1 MNIYQVLGISP
12 TKDKKV
18 IRKAYAGLIRKYHPE
33 EHPEKWKEIHDAY
46 MVAMQRADE
55 DRPLHEELKPQRKEQ
70 KPEREEPKPQ
80 CEEPK
85 PQQEEQK
92 PQREEPKPQ
101 CEEPK
106 PQQEEQ
112 KPQREEQKPQHEEQK
127 SQEKAAG
134 VHRKSESR
142 RVKPKWPEPEEDLF
156 GNLEELTET
165 AKKER
170 QEERQS
176 QLKAAIEQLNTLCE
190 PKKLQFLQWQEFFG
204 KEEYQWAVR
213 QGEFLYELAN
223 RLRGHVMGRRLYRFL
238 LDQIQT
244 IENYNRSVNEIP
256 KKQGAYDAYR
266 MVRMELET
274 GYWRAV
280 RIKINRAGVH
290 AWFSRVI
297 KSIICDMKALMPHFR
312 LLLIEFGVVIL
323 IMILICIDT
332 SYEVKQTVDRDPVGE
347 YYENI
352 FPDQMT
358 ENILKML
365 DLMNTEQ
372 KTELLKMGEPIA
384 DGIYVLGNE
393 EQVRL
398 GISAIVM
405 ENKTVAEDRE
415 RDVPSCEVKVVSDPK
430 GYAFEIQTQE
440 EEKLILYCDPEK
452 LTGCRSVDIY
462 YDGKNGYV
470 KYGNRLQNEEQ
481 ESERYVHETLGY
493 PVFFVSPGEKICVMP
508 VGDE

>member
-1 MNIYQVLGISP
+1 MDIYQVLGISP
-12 TKDKKV
+12 TRDKKI

-55 DRPLHEELKPQRKEQ
+55 DRPLHEEPKPQRK
-70 KPEREEPKPQ
+70 
-80 CEEPK
+80 
-85 PQQEEQK
+85 EQK

-101 CEEPK
+101 
-106 PQQEEQ
+106 
-112 KPQREEQKPQHEEQK
+112 REEQKPQQQEQNP
-127 SQEKAAG
+127 QEKNAE
-134 VHRKSESR
+134 VRRKSENR
-142 RVKPKWPEPEEDLF
+142 KGETKQPEEDLF
-156 GNLEELTET
+156 GNLEKLTET
-165 AKKER
+165 AKKEQ
-170 QEERQS
+170 QEERQR
-176 QLKAAIEQLNTLCE
+176 QLKTAIEQLNTLCE

-274 GYWRAV
+274 GYRRAV

-332 SYEVKQTVDRDPVGE
+332 SYEVKQTVDRDPVEE

>member
-1 MNIYQVLGISP
+1 MDIYQVLGISP
-12 TKDKKV
+12 TRDKKI

-46 MVAMQRADE
+46 TIAMQRAD
-55 DRPLHEELKPQRKEQ
+55 
-70 KPEREEPKPQ
+70 
-80 CEEPK
+80 
-85 PQQEEQK
+85 QEEVPAVSISK
-92 PQREEPKPQ
+92 PKN
-101 CEEPK
+101 
-106 PQQEEQ
+106 EEQ
-112 KPQREEQKPQHEEQK
+112 RPQREEQKPQHEEQTPQQQEQNP
-127 SQEKAAG
+127 QEKNAE
-134 VHRKSESR
+134 VRRKSENR
-142 RVKPKWPEPEEDLF
+142 KGETKQPEEDLF
-156 GNLEELTET
+156 GNLEKLTET
-165 AKKER
+165 AKKEQ
-170 QEERQS
+170 QEERQR
-176 QLKAAIEQLNTLCE
+176 QLKTAIEQLNTLCE

-223 RLRGHVMGRRLYRFL
+223 RLRGHVMGRRLYHFL

-274 GYWRAV
+274 GYRRAV

-332 SYEVKQTVDRDPVGE
+332 SYEVKQTVDRDPVEE

-452 LTGCRSVDIY
+452 LTGCRSMDIY

-481 ESERYVHETLGY
+481 ESERYVHEALGY
-493 PVFFVSPGEKICVMP
+493 PVFFVVPGEKICVMP
-508 VGDE
+508 MEDE

>member
-1 MNIYQVLGISP
+1 MDIYQVLGISP
-12 TKDKKV
+12 TRDKKI

-46 MVAMQRADE
+46 TIAMQRAD
-55 DRPLHEELKPQRKEQ
+55 
-70 KPEREEPKPQ
+70 
-80 CEEPK
+80 
-85 PQQEEQK
+85 QEEVPAVSISK
-92 PQREEPKPQ
+92 PKN
-101 CEEPK
+101 
-106 PQQEEQ
+106 EEQ
-112 KPQREEQKPQHEEQK
+112 RPQREEQKPQHEEQTPQQQEQNP
-127 SQEKAAG
+127 QEKNAE
-134 VHRKSESR
+134 VRRKSENR
-142 RVKPKWPEPEEDLF
+142 KGETKQPEEDLF
-156 GNLEELTET
+156 GNLEKLTET
-165 AKKER
+165 AKKEQ
-170 QEERQS
+170 QEERQR
-176 QLKAAIEQLNTLCE
+176 QLKTAIEQLNTLCE

-274 GYWRAV
+274 GYRRAV

-332 SYEVKQTVDRDPVGE
+332 SYEVKQTVDRDPVEE

-352 FPDQMT
+352 FPDEMT
-358 ENILKML
+358 ENILKIL
-365 DLMNTEQ
+365 DLMNTDQ

-415 RDVPSCEVKVVSDPK
+415 RDVPSCEVKVLLDPN
-430 GYAFEIQTQE
+430 GYAFEVQAQE

-452 LTGCRSVDIY
+452 LTGCRSADIY

-481 ESERYVHETLGY
+481 ESDRYVHEALGY
-493 PVFFVSPGEKICVMP
+493 PVFFVVPGEKICVMP

>member
-1 MNIYQVLGISP
+1 MDIYQVLGISP
-12 TKDKKV
+12 TRDKKI

-46 MVAMQRADE
+46 TIAMQRAD
-55 DRPLHEELKPQRKEQ
+55 
-70 KPEREEPKPQ
+70 
-80 CEEPK
+80 
-85 PQQEEQK
+85 QEEVPAVSISK
-92 PQREEPKPQ
+92 PKN
-101 CEEPK
+101 
-106 PQQEEQ
+106 EEQ
-112 KPQREEQKPQHEEQK
+112 RPQREEQKPQHEEQ
-127 SQEKAAG
+127 SPQQQEQNPQEKNAE
-134 VHRKSESR
+134 VRRKSENR
-142 RVKPKWPEPEEDLF
+142 KGETKQPEEDLF
-156 GNLEELTET
+156 GNLEKLTET
-165 AKKER
+165 AKKEQ
-170 QEERQS
+170 QEERQR
-176 QLKAAIEQLNTLCE
+176 QLKTAIEQLNTLCE

-274 GYWRAV
+274 GYRRAV

-332 SYEVKQTVDRDPVGE
+332 SYEVKQTVDRDPVEE

-415 RDVPSCEVKVVSDPK
+415 RDVPSCEVKVVSDLK

>member
-1 MNIYQVLGISP
+1 MDVYQVLGISP
-12 TKDKKV
+12 TRDKKI

-46 MVAMQRADE
+46 TIAMQRAD
-55 DRPLHEELKPQRKEQ
+55 
-70 KPEREEPKPQ
+70 
-80 CEEPK
+80 
-85 PQQEEQK
+85 QEEVPAVSISK
-92 PQREEPKPQ
+92 PKN
-101 CEEPK
+101 
-106 PQQEEQ
+106 EEQ
-112 KPQREEQKPQHEEQK
+112 RPQREEQTPQQQEQNP
-127 SQEKAAG
+127 QEKNAE
-134 VHRKSESR
+134 VRRKGENR
-142 RVKPKWPEPEEDLF
+142 KGETKQPEEDLF
-156 GNLEELTET
+156 GNLEKLTET
-165 AKKER
+165 AKKEQ
-170 QEERQS
+170 QEERQR
-176 QLKAAIEQLNTLCE
+176 QLKTAIEQLNTLCE

-266 MVRMELET
+266 MARMELET
-274 GYWRAV
+274 GYRRAV

-332 SYEVKQTVDRDPVGE
+332 SYEVKQTVDRDPVEE

>member
-1 MNIYQVLGISP
+1 MDIYQVLGISP
-12 TKDKKV
+12 TRDKKI

-46 MVAMQRADE
+46 TMAMQRAGE
-55 DRPLHEELKPQRKEQ
+55 DQPLHEEQKSEQ
-70 KPEREEPKPQ
+70 
-80 CEEPK
+80 
-85 PQQEEQK
+85 
-92 PQREEPKPQ
+92 
-101 CEEPK
+101 
-106 PQQEEQ
+106 
-112 KPQREEQKPQHEEQK
+112 EEQKPQHEEQK
-127 SQEKAAG
+127 PEQEEQKPQEEAVG
-134 VHRKSESR
+134 VHRKSES
-142 RVKPKWPEPEEDLF
+142 KWPEPEEDLF
-156 GNLEELTET
+156 GNLEELSET
-165 AKKER
+165 AKKEQ
-170 QEERQS
+170 QEERQR

-238 LDQIQT
+238 IDQIQT

-274 GYWRAV
+274 GYRRAV

-332 SYEVKQTVDRDPVGE
+332 SYEVKQTVDRDPVE
-347 YYENI
+347 EDYENI

-415 RDVPSCEVKVVSDPK
+415 RDVPSCEVKVLSDPK
-430 GYAFEIQTQE
+430 GYAFEVQAQE

-452 LTGCRSVDIY
+452 LTGSRSVDIY

-481 ESERYVHETLGY
+481 ESDRYVHEVLGY
-493 PVFFVSPGEKICVMP
+493 PVFFVVPGEKICVMP

>member
-1 MNIYQVLGISP
+1 MDIYQVLGISP
-12 TKDKKV
+12 TRDKKI

-46 MVAMQRADE
+46 TIAMQRAD
-55 DRPLHEELKPQRKEQ
+55 
-70 KPEREEPKPQ
+70 
-80 CEEPK
+80 
-85 PQQEEQK
+85 QEEVPAVSISK
-92 PQREEPKPQ
+92 PKN
-101 CEEPK
+101 
-106 PQQEEQ
+106 EEQ
-112 KPQREEQKPQHEEQK
+112 RPQREEQKPQHEEQTPQQQEQNP
-127 SQEKAAG
+127 QEKNAE
-134 VHRKSESR
+134 VRRKSENR
-142 RVKPKWPEPEEDLF
+142 KGETKQPEEDLF
-156 GNLEELTET
+156 GNLEKLTET
-165 AKKER
+165 AKKEQ
-170 QEERQS
+170 QEERQR
-176 QLKAAIEQLNTLCE
+176 QLKTAIEQLNTLCE

-274 GYWRAV
+274 GYRRAV

-332 SYEVKQTVDRDPVGE
+332 SYEVKQTVDRDPVEE

-352 FPDQMT
+352 FPDEMT

-365 DLMNTEQ
+365 DLMNTDQ

-393 EQVRL
+393 EQVRM

-405 ENKTVAEDRE
+405 ENKTVAEDRK

-440 EEKLILYCDPEK
+440 EEKIILYCDPEK

>member
-1 MNIYQVLGISP
+1 MDIYQVLGISP
-12 TKDKKV
+12 TRDKKI

-46 MVAMQRADE
+46 TIAMQRAD
-55 DRPLHEELKPQRKEQ
+55 
-70 KPEREEPKPQ
+70 
-80 CEEPK
+80 
-85 PQQEEQK
+85 QEEVPAVSISK
-92 PQREEPKPQ
+92 PKN
-101 CEEPK
+101 
-106 PQQEEQ
+106 EEQ
-112 KPQREEQKPQHEEQK
+112 RPQREEQKPQHEEQTPQQQEQNP
-127 SQEKAAG
+127 QEKNAE
-134 VHRKSESR
+134 VRRKSENR
-142 RVKPKWPEPEEDLF
+142 KGETKQPEEDLF
-156 GNLEELTET
+156 GNLEKLTET
-165 AKKER
+165 AKKEQ
-170 QEERQS
+170 QEERQR
-176 QLKAAIEQLNTLCE
+176 QLKTAIEQLNTLCE

-274 GYWRAV
+274 GYRRAV

-332 SYEVKQTVDRDPVGE
+332 SYEVKQTVDRDPVEE

-384 DGIYVLGNE
+384 DGIYALGNE

-415 RDVPSCEVKVVSDPK
+415 RDVPSCEVKVLLDPN
-430 GYAFEIQTQE
+430 GYAFEVQAQE

-452 LTGCRSVDIY
+452 LTGCRSADIY

-481 ESERYVHETLGY
+481 ESDRYVHEALGY
-493 PVFFVSPGEKICVMP
+493 PVFFVVPGEKICVMP
-508 VGDE
+508 MEDE

>member
-1 MNIYQVLGISP
+1 MDVYQVLGISP
-12 TKDKKV
+12 TRDKKI

-46 MVAMQRADE
+46 TIAMQRAD
-55 DRPLHEELKPQRKEQ
+55 
-70 KPEREEPKPQ
+70 
-80 CEEPK
+80 
-85 PQQEEQK
+85 QEEVPAVSISK
-92 PQREEPKPQ
+92 PKN
-101 CEEPK
+101 
-106 PQQEEQ
+106 EEQ
-112 KPQREEQKPQHEEQK
+112 RPQREEQKPQHEEQTPQQQEQNP
-127 SQEKAAG
+127 QEKNAE
-134 VHRKSESR
+134 VRRKGENR
-142 RVKPKWPEPEEDLF
+142 KGETKQPEEDLF
-156 GNLEELTET
+156 GNLEKLTET
-165 AKKER
+165 AKKEQ
-170 QEERQS
+170 QEERQR
-176 QLKAAIEQLNTLCE
+176 QLKTAIEQLNTLCE

-274 GYWRAV
+274 GYRRAV

-332 SYEVKQTVDRDPVGE
+332 SYEVKQTVDRDPVEE

-440 EEKLILYCDPEK
+440 EEKLILYCDSEK
-452 LTGCRSVDIY
+452 LTGCRSMDIY

>member
-46 MVAMQRADE
+46 MVAMQRAD
-55 DRPLHEELKPQRKEQ
+55 
-70 KPEREEPKPQ
+70 
-80 CEEPK
+80 
-85 PQQEEQK
+85 QEEVPAVSISK
-92 PQREEPKPQ
+92 PKN
-101 CEEPK
+101 
-106 PQQEEQ
+106 EEQ
-112 KPQREEQKPQHEEQK
+112 RPQREEQKPQHEEQTPQQQEQNP
-127 SQEKAAG
+127 QEKNAE
-134 VHRKSESR
+134 VRRKSENR
-142 RVKPKWPEPEEDLF
+142 KGETKQPEEDLF
-156 GNLEELTET
+156 GNLEKLTET

-176 QLKAAIEQLNTLCE
+176 QLKAAIEQLHALCK
-190 PKKLQFLQWQEFFG
+190 PKKLQFLQWKEFFR

-223 RLRGHVMGRRLYRFL
+223 CLKGHVMGRRLYHFL
-238 LDQIQT
+238 LEQIQI
-244 IENYNRSVNEIP
+244 IENDNRVSGEVP
-256 KKQGAYDAYR
+256 KRQGAYDAYR

-274 GYWRAV
+274 NYQRNHPAV
-280 RIKINRAGVH
+280 QKILLFV
-290 AWFSRVI
+290 
-297 KSIICDMKALMPHFR
+297 
-312 LLLIEFGVVIL
+312 LLLAIAGTVLFSFKWKAGKADRQSEADQ
-323 IMILICIDT
+323 M
-332 SYEVKQTVDRDPVGE
+332 VDREYVEE
-347 YYENI
+347 YYANI
-352 FPDQMT
+352 FPDEMT

-365 DLMNTEQ
+365 DLMNTDQ

-415 RDVPSCEVKVVSDPK
+415 RDVPSCEVKVLSDPN
-430 GYAFEIQTQE
+430 GYAFEVQAQE

-452 LTGCRSVDIY
+452 LTGCRSADIY

-481 ESERYVHETLGY
+481 ESDRYVHEALGY
-493 PVFFVSPGEKICVMP
+493 PVFFVVPGEKICVMP
-508 VGDE
+508 MEDE

>member
-1 MNIYQVLGISP
+1 MDIYQVLGISP
-12 TKDKKV
+12 TRDKKI

-46 MVAMQRADE
+46 TIAMQRAD
-55 DRPLHEELKPQRKEQ
+55 
-70 KPEREEPKPQ
+70 
-80 CEEPK
+80 
-85 PQQEEQK
+85 QEEVPAVSISK
-92 PQREEPKPQ
+92 PKN
-101 CEEPK
+101 
-106 PQQEEQ
+106 EEQ
-112 KPQREEQKPQHEEQK
+112 RPQREEQKPQHEEQTPQQQEQNP
-127 SQEKAAG
+127 QEKNAE
-134 VHRKSESR
+134 VRRKSENR
-142 RVKPKWPEPEEDLF
+142 KGETKQPEEDLF
-156 GNLEELTET
+156 GNLEKLTET
-165 AKKER
+165 AKKEQ
-170 QEERQS
+170 QEERQR
-176 QLKAAIEQLNTLCE
+176 QLKTAIEQLNTLCE

-274 GYWRAV
+274 GYRRAV
-280 RIKINRAGVH
+280 RIKINRVGVH

-332 SYEVKQTVDRDPVGE
+332 SYEVKQTVDRDPVEE

-415 RDVPSCEVKVVSDPK
+415 RDVPSCEVKVVSNPK

>member
-1 MNIYQVLGISP
+1 MDIYQVLGISP
-12 TKDKKV
+12 TRDKKI

-46 MVAMQRADE
+46 TIAMQRAD
-55 DRPLHEELKPQRKEQ
+55 
-70 KPEREEPKPQ
+70 
-80 CEEPK
+80 
-85 PQQEEQK
+85 QEEVPAVSISK
-92 PQREEPKPQ
+92 PKN
-101 CEEPK
+101 
-106 PQQEEQ
+106 EEQ
-112 KPQREEQKPQHEEQK
+112 RPQREEQKPQHEEQTPQQQEQNP
-127 SQEKAAG
+127 QEKNAE
-134 VHRKSESR
+134 VRRKSENR
-142 RVKPKWPEPEEDLF
+142 KGETKQPEEDLF
-156 GNLEELTET
+156 GNLEKLTET
-165 AKKER
+165 AKKEQ
-170 QEERQS
+170 QEERQR
-176 QLKAAIEQLNTLCE
+176 QLKTAIEQLNTLCE

-274 GYWRAV
+274 GYRRAV

-332 SYEVKQTVDRDPVGE
+332 SYEVKQTVDREYVEE

-352 FPDQMT
+352 LPDEMT

-365 DLMNTEQ
+365 DLMNTDQ
-372 KTELLKMGEPIA
+372 KTELLKM
-384 DGIYVLGNE
+384 
-393 EQVRL
+393 
-398 GISAIVM
+398 
-405 ENKTVAEDRE
+405 
-415 RDVPSCEVKVVSDPK
+415 
-430 GYAFEIQTQE
+430 
-440 EEKLILYCDPEK
+440 
-452 LTGCRSVDIY
+452 RS
-462 YDGKNGYV
+462 
-470 KYGNRLQNEEQ
+470 R
-481 ESERYVHETLGY
+481 
-493 PVFFVSPGEKICVMP
+493 
-508 VGDE
+508 

>member
-55 DRPLHEELKPQRKEQ
+55 DRSLHEEPKPQRKEQ
-70 KPEREEPKPQ
+70 KPQREEQ
-80 CEEPK
+80 K

-92 PQREEPKPQ
+92 PQR
-101 CEEPK
+101 
-106 PQQEEQ
+106 EEQ

-156 GNLEELTET
+156 GNLEELTAT

-176 QLKAAIEQLNTLCE
+176 QLKAAIEQLHALCK
-190 PKKLQFLQWQEFFG
+190 PKKLQFLQWKEFFR

-223 RLRGHVMGRRLYRFL
+223 CLKGHVMGRRLYHFL
-238 LDQIQT
+238 LEQIQI
-244 IENYNRSVNEIP
+244 IENDNRVSGEVP
-256 KKQGAYDAYR
+256 KRQGAYDAYR

-274 GYWRAV
+274 NYQRNHPAV
-280 RIKINRAGVH
+280 QKILLFV
-290 AWFSRVI
+290 
-297 KSIICDMKALMPHFR
+297 
-312 LLLIEFGVVIL
+312 LLLAIAGAVLFSFKWKAGKADRQSEADQ
-323 IMILICIDT
+323 M
-332 SYEVKQTVDRDPVGE
+332 VDREYVEE

-352 FPDQMT
+352 LPDEMKMT

-365 DLMNTEQ
+365 DLMNTDQ

-415 RDVPSCEVKVVSDPK
+415 RDVPSCEVKVLLDPN
-430 GYAFEIQTQE
+430 GYAFEVQAQE

-452 LTGCRSVDIY
+452 LTGCRSADIY

-481 ESERYVHETLGY
+481 ESDRYVHEALGY
-493 PVFFVSPGEKICVMP
+493 PVFFVVPGEKICVMP

>member
-46 MVAMQRADE
+46 TMAMQRADE
-55 DRPLHEELKPQRKEQ
+55 DRPLHEE
-70 KPEREEPKPQ
+70 
-80 CEEPK
+80 
-85 PQQEEQK
+85 
-92 PQREEPKPQ
+92 
-101 CEEPK
+101 
-106 PQQEEQ
+106 Q
-112 KPQREEQKPQHEEQK
+112 KPQREEQKPQQQEQK
-127 SQEKAAG
+127 PQEKNAE
-134 VHRKSESR
+134 VRMKSENR
-142 RVKPKWPEPEEDLF
+142 KGETKQPEEDLF

-165 AKKER
+165 AKKEQ
-170 QEERQS
+170 QEERQG
-176 QLKAAIEQLNTLCE
+176 QLKAAIEQLHALCK

-213 QGEFLYELAN
+213 QGVFLYELAN
-223 RLRGHVMGRRLYRFL
+223 CLRGHVMGRRLYRFL

-244 IENYNRSVNEIP
+244 IENYNCSVNEIP

-274 GYWRAV
+274 GYRRLV
-280 RIKINRAGVH
+280 RIKINRAGVR
-290 AWFSRVI
+290 AWFSKGI
-297 KSIICDMKALMPHFR
+297 KSIICDIKELMPQFR

-323 IMILICIDT
+323 IMVLICIDT
-332 SYEVKQTVDRDPVGE
+332 SYEVKHTVDRDSEEE

-352 FPDQMT
+352 FPDEMT

-365 DLMNTEQ
+365 DLMNTDQ

-415 RDVPSCEVKVVSDPK
+415 RDVPVCEVKVLSDPK
-430 GYAFEIQTQE
+430 GYAFEVQAQE
-440 EEKLILYCDPEK
+440 EEKLILYCDPEN
-452 LTGCRSVDIY
+452 LTGYRNADIY

-481 ESERYVHETLGY
+481 ESDRYVHEVLGY
-493 PVFFVSPGEKICVMP
+493 PVFFVVPGEKICIMP
-508 VGDE
+508 VEDG

>member
-1 MNIYQVLGISP
+1 MDIYQVLGISP
-12 TKDKKV
+12 TRDKKI

-46 MVAMQRADE
+46 TIAMQRAD
-55 DRPLHEELKPQRKEQ
+55 
-70 KPEREEPKPQ
+70 
-80 CEEPK
+80 
-85 PQQEEQK
+85 QEEVPAVSISK
-92 PQREEPKPQ
+92 PKN
-101 CEEPK
+101 
-106 PQQEEQ
+106 EEQ
-112 KPQREEQKPQHEEQK
+112 RPQREEQKPQHEEQTPQQQEQNP
-127 SQEKAAG
+127 QEKNAE
-134 VHRKSESR
+134 VRRKSENR
-142 RVKPKWPEPEEDLF
+142 KGETKQPEEDLF
-156 GNLEELTET
+156 GNLEKLTET
-165 AKKER
+165 AKKEQ
-170 QEERQS
+170 QEERER
-176 QLKAAIEQLNTLCE
+176 QLKTAIEQLNTLCE

-274 GYWRAV
+274 GYRRAV

-332 SYEVKQTVDRDPVGE
+332 SYEVKQTVDRDPVEE

-415 RDVPSCEVKVVSDPK
+415 RDVPSCEVKVVSDLK

>member
-1 MNIYQVLGISP
+1 MDIYQILGISP
-12 TKDKKV
+12 TRDKKI

-46 MVAMQRADE
+46 TMAMQRADE
-55 DRPLHEELKPQRKEQ
+55 DQPLHEEQ
-70 KPEREEPKPQ
+70 KSE
-80 CEEPK
+80 
-85 PQQEEQK
+85 QEEQK
-92 PQREEPKPQ
+92 PQ
-101 CEEPK
+101 
-106 PQQEEQ
+106 
-112 KPQREEQKPQHEEQK
+112 
-127 SQEKAAG
+127 EKNAE
-134 VHRKSESR
+134 VRRKSENR
-142 RVKPKWPEPEEDLF
+142 KGETKQPEEDLF
-156 GNLEELTET
+156 GNLEELSET
-165 AKKER
+165 AKKEQ
-170 QEERQS
+170 QEERQR

-238 LDQIQT
+238 IDQIQT

-274 GYWRAV
+274 GYRRAV

-332 SYEVKQTVDRDPVGE
+332 SYEVKQTVDRDPVE
-347 YYENI
+347 EDYENI

-358 ENILKML
+358 GNILKML

-415 RDVPSCEVKVVSDPK
+415 RDVPSCEVKVLSDPK
-430 GYAFEIQTQE
+430 GYAFEVQAQE

-452 LTGCRSVDIY
+452 LTGSRNTDIY
-462 YDGKNGYV
+462 YDGKTGYV

-481 ESERYVHETLGY
+481 ESDRYVHEVLGY
-493 PVFFVSPGEKICVMP
+493 PVFFVVPGEKICVMP

>member
-1 MNIYQVLGISP
+1 MDIYQVLGISP
-12 TKDKKV
+12 TRDKKI

-46 MVAMQRADE
+46 TIAMQRAD
-55 DRPLHEELKPQRKEQ
+55 
-70 KPEREEPKPQ
+70 
-80 CEEPK
+80 
-85 PQQEEQK
+85 QEEVPAVSISK
-92 PQREEPKPQ
+92 PKN
-101 CEEPK
+101 
-106 PQQEEQ
+106 EEQ
-112 KPQREEQKPQHEEQK
+112 RPQREEQKPQHEEQTPQQQEQNP
-127 SQEKAAG
+127 QEKNAE
-134 VHRKSESR
+134 VRRKSENR
-142 RVKPKWPEPEEDLF
+142 KGETKQPEEDLF
-156 GNLEELTET
+156 GNLEKLTET
-165 AKKER
+165 AKKEQ
-170 QEERQS
+170 QEERQR
-176 QLKAAIEQLNTLCE
+176 QLKTAIEQLNTLCE

-274 GYWRAV
+274 GYRRAV
-280 RIKINRAGVH
+280 RIKINRAGGH

-332 SYEVKQTVDRDPVGE
+332 SYEVKQTVDRDPVEE

-365 DLMNTEQ
+365 DLMNTDQ

-415 RDVPSCEVKVVSDPK
+415 RDVPSCEVKVLSDPN
-430 GYAFEIQTQE
+430 GYAFEVQAQE

-452 LTGCRSVDIY
+452 LTGCRSADIY

-481 ESERYVHETLGY
+481 ESDRYVHEALGY
-493 PVFFVSPGEKICVMP
+493 PVFFVVPGEKICVMP
-508 VGDE
+508 MEDE

>member
-1 MNIYQVLGISP
+1 MDIYQVLGISP
-12 TKDKKV
+12 TRDKKI

-46 MVAMQRADE
+46 TMAMQRADE
-55 DRPLHEELKPQRKEQ
+55 DQTLHEEQ
-70 KPEREEPKPQ
+70 KSE
-80 CEEPK
+80 
-85 PQQEEQK
+85 QEEQK
-92 PQREEPKPQ
+92 PQH
-101 CEEPK
+101 
-106 PQQEEQ
+106 EEQ
-112 KPQREEQKPQHEEQK
+112 KPQREEQKPEQEEQKPQHEEQK
-127 SQEKAAG
+127 PEQEEQKPEQEEQKPQEEAVG
-134 VHRKSESR
+134 VHRKSES
-142 RVKPKWPEPEEDLF
+142 KWPEPEEDLF
-156 GNLEELTET
+156 GNLEELSET
-165 AKKER
+165 AKKEQ
-170 QEERQS
+170 QEERQR

-238 LDQIQT
+238 IDQIQT

-274 GYWRAV
+274 GYRRAV

-332 SYEVKQTVDRDPVGE
+332 SYEVKQTVDKDPVE
-347 YYENI
+347 EDYENI

-358 ENILKML
+358 GNILKML

-415 RDVPSCEVKVVSDPK
+415 RDVPSCEVKVLSDPK
-430 GYAFEIQTQE
+430 GYAFEVQAQE
-440 EEKLILYCDPEK
+440 EEKEKLILYCDPEK
-452 LTGCRSVDIY
+452 LTGSRSTDIY
-462 YDGKNGYV
+462 YDGKTGYV

-481 ESERYVHETLGY
+481 ESDRYVHEVLGY
-493 PVFFVSPGEKICVMP
+493 PVFFVVPGEKICVMP

>member
-1 MNIYQVLGISP
+1 MDIYQVLGISP
-12 TKDKKV
+12 TRDKKI

-46 MVAMQRADE
+46 TMAMQRADQ
-55 DRPLHEELKPQRKEQ
+55 EEVPAVSISKPKNEEQRPQRG
-70 KPEREEPKPQ
+70 
-80 CEEPK
+80 
-85 PQQEEQK
+85 
-92 PQREEPKPQ
+92 
-101 CEEPK
+101 
-106 PQQEEQ
+106 
-112 KPQREEQKPQHEEQK
+112 EQKPQHEEQTPQQQEQNP
-127 SQEKAAG
+127 QEKNAE
-134 VHRKSESR
+134 VRRKSENR
-142 RVKPKWPEPEEDLF
+142 KGETKQPEEDLF
-156 GNLEELTET
+156 GNLEKLTET
-165 AKKER
+165 AKKEQ
-170 QEERQS
+170 QEERQR
-176 QLKAAIEQLNTLCE
+176 QLKTAIEQLNTLCE

-274 GYWRAV
+274 GYRRAV
-280 RIKINRAGVH
+280 RIKISRAGVH

-332 SYEVKQTVDRDPVGE
+332 SYEVKQTVDRDPVEE

>member
-1 MNIYQVLGISP
+1 MDIYQVLGISP
-12 TKDKKV
+12 TRDKKI

-46 MVAMQRADE
+46 TIAMQRAD
-55 DRPLHEELKPQRKEQ
+55 
-70 KPEREEPKPQ
+70 
-80 CEEPK
+80 
-85 PQQEEQK
+85 QEEVPAVSISK
-92 PQREEPKPQ
+92 PKN
-101 CEEPK
+101 
-106 PQQEEQ
+106 EEQ
-112 KPQREEQKPQHEEQK
+112 RPQREEQKPQHEEQTPQQQEQNP
-127 SQEKAAG
+127 QEKNAE
-134 VHRKSESR
+134 VRRKSENR
-142 RVKPKWPEPEEDLF
+142 KGETKQPEEDLF
-156 GNLEELTET
+156 GNLEKLTET
-165 AKKER
+165 AKKEQ
-170 QEERQS
+170 QEERQR
-176 QLKAAIEQLNTLCE
+176 QLKTAIEQLNTLCE

-274 GYWRAV
+274 GYRRAV

-332 SYEVKQTVDRDPVGE
+332 SYEVKQTVDRDPVEE

-415 RDVPSCEVKVVSDPK
+415 RDVPSCEVKVLSDPN
-430 GYAFEIQTQE
+430 GYAFEVQAQE

-452 LTGCRSVDIY
+452 LTGCRSADIY

-481 ESERYVHETLGY
+481 ESDRYVHEALGY
-493 PVFFVSPGEKICVMP
+493 PVFFVVPGEKICVMP

>member
-1 MNIYQVLGISP
+1 MIYQVLGISP
-12 TKDKKV
+12 TRDKKI

-46 MVAMQRADE
+46 TIAMQRAD
-55 DRPLHEELKPQRKEQ
+55 
-70 KPEREEPKPQ
+70 
-80 CEEPK
+80 
-85 PQQEEQK
+85 QEEVPAVSISK
-92 PQREEPKPQ
+92 PKN
-101 CEEPK
+101 
-106 PQQEEQ
+106 EEQ
-112 KPQREEQKPQHEEQK
+112 RPQREEQKPQHEEQTPQQQEQNP
-127 SQEKAAG
+127 QEKNAE
-134 VHRKSESR
+134 VRRKSENR
-142 RVKPKWPEPEEDLF
+142 KGETKQPEEDLF
-156 GNLEELTET
+156 GNLEKLTET
-165 AKKER
+165 AKKEQ
-170 QEERQS
+170 QEERQR
-176 QLKAAIEQLNTLCE
+176 QLKTAIEQLNTLCE

-274 GYWRAV
+274 GYRRAV

-332 SYEVKQTVDRDPVGE
+332 SYEVKQTVDRDPVEE

-415 RDVPSCEVKVVSDPK
+415 RDVPSCEVKVVSDLK

>member
-1 MNIYQVLGISP
+1 MDIYQVLGISP
-12 TKDKKV
+12 TRDKKI

-46 MVAMQRADE
+46 TIAMQRAD
-55 DRPLHEELKPQRKEQ
+55 
-70 KPEREEPKPQ
+70 
-80 CEEPK
+80 
-85 PQQEEQK
+85 QEEVPAVSISK
-92 PQREEPKPQ
+92 PKN
-101 CEEPK
+101 
-106 PQQEEQ
+106 EEQ
-112 KPQREEQKPQHEEQK
+112 RPQREEQKPQHEEQTPQQQEQNP
-127 SQEKAAG
+127 QEKNAE
-134 VHRKSESR
+134 VRRKSENR
-142 RVKPKWPEPEEDLF
+142 KGETKQPEEDLF
-156 GNLEELTET
+156 GNLEKLTET
-165 AKKER
+165 AKKEQ
-170 QEERQS
+170 QEERQR
-176 QLKAAIEQLNTLCE
+176 QLKTAIEQLHALCE

-274 GYWRAV
+274 GYRRAV
-280 RIKINRAGVH
+280 RIKINRVGVH

-332 SYEVKQTVDRDPVGE
+332 SYEVKQTVDRDPVEE

>member
-1 MNIYQVLGISP
+1 MDIYQVLGISP
-12 TKDKKV
+12 TRDKKI

-46 MVAMQRADE
+46 TIAMQRAD
-55 DRPLHEELKPQRKEQ
+55 
-70 KPEREEPKPQ
+70 
-80 CEEPK
+80 
-85 PQQEEQK
+85 QEEVPAVSISK
-92 PQREEPKPQ
+92 PKN
-101 CEEPK
+101 
-106 PQQEEQ
+106 EEQ
-112 KPQREEQKPQHEEQK
+112 RPQREEQKPQHEEQTPQQQEQNP
-127 SQEKAAG
+127 QEKNAE
-134 VHRKSESR
+134 VRRKSENR
-142 RVKPKWPEPEEDLF
+142 KGETKQPEEDLF
-156 GNLEELTET
+156 GNLEKLTET
-165 AKKER
+165 AKKEQ
-170 QEERQS
+170 QEERQR
-176 QLKAAIEQLNTLCE
+176 QLKTAIEQLNTLCE

-274 GYWRAV
+274 GYRRAV

-332 SYEVKQTVDRDPVGE
+332 SYEVKQTVDRDPVEE

-365 DLMNTEQ
+365 DLMNTDQ

-415 RDVPSCEVKVVSDPK
+415 RDVPSCEVKVLSDPN
-430 GYAFEIQTQE
+430 GYAFEVQAQE

-452 LTGCRSVDIY
+452 LTGCRSADIY

-481 ESERYVHETLGY
+481 ESDRYVHEALGY

>member
-1 MNIYQVLGISP
+1 MDVYQVLGISP
-12 TKDKKV
+12 TRDKKI

-46 MVAMQRADE
+46 TIAMQRAD
-55 DRPLHEELKPQRKEQ
+55 
-70 KPEREEPKPQ
+70 
-80 CEEPK
+80 
-85 PQQEEQK
+85 QEEVPAVSISK
-92 PQREEPKPQ
+92 PKN
-101 CEEPK
+101 
-106 PQQEEQ
+106 EEQ
-112 KPQREEQKPQHEEQK
+112 RPQREEQKPQHEEQTPQQQEQNP
-127 SQEKAAG
+127 QEKNAE
-134 VHRKSESR
+134 VRRKSENR
-142 RVKPKWPEPEEDLF
+142 KGETKQPEEDLF
-156 GNLEELTET
+156 GNLEKLTET
-165 AKKER
+165 AKKEQ
-170 QEERQS
+170 QEERQR
-176 QLKAAIEQLNTLCE
+176 QLKTAIEQLNTLCE

-274 GYWRAV
+274 GYRRAV

-332 SYEVKQTVDRDPVGE
+332 SYEVKQTVDRDPVEE

>member
-1 MNIYQVLGISP
+1 MDIYQVLGISP
-12 TKDKKV
+12 TRDKKI

-46 MVAMQRADE
+46 TIAMQRAD
-55 DRPLHEELKPQRKEQ
+55 
-70 KPEREEPKPQ
+70 
-80 CEEPK
+80 
-85 PQQEEQK
+85 QEEVPAVSISK
-92 PQREEPKPQ
+92 PKN
-101 CEEPK
+101 
-106 PQQEEQ
+106 EEQ
-112 KPQREEQKPQHEEQK
+112 RPQREEQKPQHEEQTPQQQEQNP
-127 SQEKAAG
+127 QEKNSE
-134 VHRKSESR
+134 VRRKSENR
-142 RVKPKWPEPEEDLF
+142 KGETKQPEEDLF
-156 GNLEELTET
+156 GNLEKLTET
-165 AKKER
+165 AKKEQ
-170 QEERQS
+170 QEERQR
-176 QLKAAIEQLNTLCE
+176 QLKTAIEQLNTLCE

-274 GYWRAV
+274 GYRRAV

-332 SYEVKQTVDRDPVGE
+332 SYEVKQTVDRDPVEE

-365 DLMNTEQ
+365 DLMNTKQ

-481 ESERYVHETLGY
+481 ESERYVHEALGY
-493 PVFFVSPGEKICVMP
+493 PVFFVVPGEKICVMP

>member
-1 MNIYQVLGISP
+1 MDVYQVLGISP
-12 TKDKKV
+12 TRDKKI

-46 MVAMQRADE
+46 TIAMQRAD
-55 DRPLHEELKPQRKEQ
+55 
-70 KPEREEPKPQ
+70 
-80 CEEPK
+80 
-85 PQQEEQK
+85 QEEVPAVSISK
-92 PQREEPKPQ
+92 PKN
-101 CEEPK
+101 
-106 PQQEEQ
+106 EEQ
-112 KPQREEQKPQHEEQK
+112 RPQREEQKPQHEEQTPQQQEQNP
-127 SQEKAAG
+127 QEKNAE
-134 VHRKSESR
+134 VRRKGENR
-142 RVKPKWPEPEEDLF
+142 KGETKQPEEDLF
-156 GNLEELTET
+156 GNLEKLTET
-165 AKKER
+165 AKKEQ
-170 QEERQS
+170 QEERQR
-176 QLKAAIEQLNTLCE
+176 QLKTAIEQLNTLCE

-274 GYWRAV
+274 GYRRAV

-332 SYEVKQTVDRDPVGE
+332 LYEVKQTVDRDPVEE

-352 FPDQMT
+352 LPDEMT

-365 DLMNTEQ
+365 DLMNTDQ

-415 RDVPSCEVKVVSDPK
+415 RDVPSCEVKVLLDPN
-430 GYAFEIQTQE
+430 GYAFEVQAQE

-452 LTGCRSVDIY
+452 LTGCRSADIY

-481 ESERYVHETLGY
+481 ESDRYVHEALGY
-493 PVFFVSPGEKICVMP
+493 PVFFVVPGEKICVMP

>member
-1 MNIYQVLGISP
+1 MDIYQILGISP
-12 TKDKKV
+12 TRDKKI

-46 MVAMQRADE
+46 TMAMQRADE
-55 DRPLHEELKPQRKEQ
+55 DQPLHEEQ
-70 KPEREEPKPQ
+70 KLH
-80 CEEPK
+80 
-85 PQQEEQK
+85 
-92 PQREEPKPQ
+92 
-101 CEEPK
+101 
-106 PQQEEQ
+106 
-112 KPQREEQKPQHEEQK
+112 REEQKPQQQEQK
-127 SQEKAAG
+127 PQEKNAE
-134 VHRKSESR
+134 VRRKSENR
-142 RVKPKWPEPEEDLF
+142 KGETKQPEEDLF
-156 GNLEELTET
+156 GNLEELSET
-165 AKKER
+165 AKKEQ
-170 QEERQS
+170 QEERQR

-238 LDQIQT
+238 IDQIQT

-274 GYWRAV
+274 GYRRAV

-290 AWFSRVI
+290 AGFSKVI

-332 SYEVKQTVDRDPVGE
+332 SYEVKQTVDRDPVE
-347 YYENI
+347 EDYENI

-415 RDVPSCEVKVVSDPK
+415 RDVPVCEVKVLSDPK
-430 GYAFEIQTQE
+430 GYAFEVQAQE

-452 LTGCRSVDIY
+452 LTGCRSADIY

-470 KYGNRLQNEEQ
+470 KYGIRLQNEEQ
-481 ESERYVHETLGY
+481 ESDRYVHEVLGY
-493 PVFFVSPGEKICVMP
+493 PVFFVVPGEKICIMP
-508 VGDE
+508 VEDG

>member
-1 MNIYQVLGISP
+1 MDIYQVLGISP
-12 TKDKKV
+12 TRDKKI

-46 MVAMQRADE
+46 TIAMQRAD
-55 DRPLHEELKPQRKEQ
+55 
-70 KPEREEPKPQ
+70 
-80 CEEPK
+80 
-85 PQQEEQK
+85 QEEVPAVSISK
-92 PQREEPKPQ
+92 PKN
-101 CEEPK
+101 
-106 PQQEEQ
+106 EEQ
-112 KPQREEQKPQHEEQK
+112 RPQREEQKPQHEEQTPQQQEQNP
-127 SQEKAAG
+127 QEKNAE
-134 VHRKSESR
+134 VRRKSENR
-142 RVKPKWPEPEEDLF
+142 KGETKQPEEDLF
-156 GNLEELTET
+156 GNLEKLTET
-165 AKKER
+165 AKKEQ
-170 QEERQS
+170 QEERQR
-176 QLKAAIEQLNTLCE
+176 QLKTAIEQLNTLCE

-274 GYWRAV
+274 GYRRAV
-280 RIKINRAGVH
+280 RIKINRVGVH

-332 SYEVKQTVDRDPVGE
+332 SYEVKQTVDRDPVEE

-365 DLMNTEQ
+365 DLMNTKQ

-481 ESERYVHETLGY
+481 ESERYVHEALGY
-493 PVFFVSPGEKICVMP
+493 PVFFVVPGEKICVMP

>member
-1 MNIYQVLGISP
+1 MDVYQVLGISP
-12 TKDKKV
+12 TRDKKI

-46 MVAMQRADE
+46 TIAMQRAD
-55 DRPLHEELKPQRKEQ
+55 
-70 KPEREEPKPQ
+70 
-80 CEEPK
+80 
-85 PQQEEQK
+85 QEEVPAVSISK
-92 PQREEPKPQ
+92 PKN
-101 CEEPK
+101 
-106 PQQEEQ
+106 EEQ
-112 KPQREEQKPQHEEQK
+112 RPQREEQKPQHEEQTPQQQEQNP
-127 SQEKAAG
+127 QEKNAE
-134 VHRKSESR
+134 VRRKSENR
-142 RVKPKWPEPEEDLF
+142 KGETKQPEEDLF
-156 GNLEELTET
+156 GNLEKLTET
-165 AKKER
+165 AKKEQ
-170 QEERQS
+170 QEERQR
-176 QLKAAIEQLNTLCE
+176 QLKTAIEQLNTLCE

-274 GYWRAV
+274 GYRRAV

-332 SYEVKQTVDRDPVGE
+332 SYEVKQTVDRDPVEE

-415 RDVPSCEVKVVSDPK
+415 RDVPSCKVKVVSDPK

>member
-1 MNIYQVLGISP
+1 MDIYQVLGISP

-46 MVAMQRADE
+46 MVAMQRAD
-55 DRPLHEELKPQRKEQ
+55 
-70 KPEREEPKPQ
+70 
-80 CEEPK
+80 
-85 PQQEEQK
+85 QEEVPAVSISK
-92 PQREEPKPQ
+92 PKN
-101 CEEPK
+101 
-106 PQQEEQ
+106 EEQ
-112 KPQREEQKPQHEEQK
+112 RPQREEQKPQHEEQTPQQQEQNP
-127 SQEKAAG
+127 QEKNAE
-134 VHRKSESR
+134 VRRKSENR
-142 RVKPKWPEPEEDLF
+142 KGETKQPEEDLF
-156 GNLEELTET
+156 GNLEKLTET
-165 AKKER
+165 AKKEQ
-170 QEERQS
+170 QEERQR
-176 QLKAAIEQLNTLCE
+176 QLKTAIEQLNTLCE

-274 GYWRAV
+274 GYRRAV

-332 SYEVKQTVDRDPVGE
+332 SSEVDQMVDREYVEE
-347 YYENI
+347 YYANI
-352 FPDQMT
+352 FPDEMT

-365 DLMNTEQ
+365 DLMNTDQ

-415 RDVPSCEVKVVSDPK
+415 RDVPSCEVKVLSDPN
-430 GYAFEIQTQE
+430 GYAFEVQAQE

-452 LTGCRSVDIY
+452 LTGCRSADIY

-481 ESERYVHETLGY
+481 ESDRYVHEALGY
-493 PVFFVSPGEKICVMP
+493 PVFFVVPGEKICVMP
-508 VGDE
+508 MEDE

>member
-1 MNIYQVLGISP
+1 MDIYQVLGISP
-12 TKDKKV
+12 TRDKKI

-46 MVAMQRADE
+46 TIAMQRAD
-55 DRPLHEELKPQRKEQ
+55 
-70 KPEREEPKPQ
+70 
-80 CEEPK
+80 
-85 PQQEEQK
+85 QEEVPAVSISK
-92 PQREEPKPQ
+92 PKN
-101 CEEPK
+101 
-106 PQQEEQ
+106 
-112 KPQREEQKPQHEEQK
+112 EEQKPQHEEQTPQQQEQNP
-127 SQEKAAG
+127 QEKNAE
-134 VHRKSESR
+134 VRRKSENR
-142 RVKPKWPEPEEDLF
+142 KGETKQPEEDLF
-156 GNLEELTET
+156 GNLEKLTET
-165 AKKER
+165 AKKEQ
-170 QEERQS
+170 QEERQR
-176 QLKAAIEQLNTLCE
+176 QLKTAIEQLNTLCE

-274 GYWRAV
+274 GYRRAV

-332 SYEVKQTVDRDPVGE
+332 SYEVKQTVDRDPVEE

>member
-1 MNIYQVLGISP
+1 MDIYQVLGISP
-12 TKDKKV
+12 TRDKKI

-46 MVAMQRADE
+46 TIAMQRAD
-55 DRPLHEELKPQRKEQ
+55 
-70 KPEREEPKPQ
+70 
-80 CEEPK
+80 
-85 PQQEEQK
+85 QEEVPAVSISK
-92 PQREEPKPQ
+92 PKN
-101 CEEPK
+101 
-106 PQQEEQ
+106 EEQ
-112 KPQREEQKPQHEEQK
+112 RPQREEQKPQHEEQTPQQQEQNP
-127 SQEKAAG
+127 QEKNAE
-134 VHRKSESR
+134 VRRKSENR
-142 RVKPKWPEPEEDLF
+142 KGETKQPEEDLF
-156 GNLEELTET
+156 GNLEKLTET
-165 AKKER
+165 AKKEQ
-170 QEERQS
+170 QEERQR
-176 QLKAAIEQLNTLCE
+176 QLKTAIEQLNTLCE

-274 GYWRAV
+274 GYRRAV
-280 RIKINRAGVH
+280 RIKINRVGVH

-332 SYEVKQTVDRDPVGE
+332 SSEVDQMVDREYVEE
-347 YYENI
+347 YYANI
-352 FPDQMT
+352 FPDEMT

-365 DLMNTEQ
+365 DLMNTDQ

-415 RDVPSCEVKVVSDPK
+415 RDVPSCEVKVLSDPN
-430 GYAFEIQTQE
+430 GYAFEVQALE

-452 LTGCRSVDIY
+452 LTGCRSADIY

-481 ESERYVHETLGY
+481 ESDRYVHEALGY
-493 PVFFVSPGEKICVMP
+493 PVFFVVPGEKICVMP
-508 VGDE
+508 MEDE

>member
-1 MNIYQVLGISP
+1 MDIYQVLGISP
-12 TKDKKV
+12 TRDKKI

-46 MVAMQRADE
+46 TIAMQRAD
-55 DRPLHEELKPQRKEQ
+55 
-70 KPEREEPKPQ
+70 
-80 CEEPK
+80 
-85 PQQEEQK
+85 QEEVPAVSISK
-92 PQREEPKPQ
+92 PKN
-101 CEEPK
+101 
-106 PQQEEQ
+106 EEQ
-112 KPQREEQKPQHEEQK
+112 RPQREEQKPQHEEQTPQQQEQNP
-127 SQEKAAG
+127 QEKNAE
-134 VHRKSESR
+134 VRRKSENR
-142 RVKPKWPEPEEDLF
+142 KGETKQPEEDLF
-156 GNLEELTET
+156 GNLEKLTET
-165 AKKER
+165 AKKEQ
-170 QEERQS
+170 QEERQR
-176 QLKAAIEQLNTLCE
+176 QLKTAIEQLNTLCE

-274 GYWRAV
+274 GYRRAV

-332 SYEVKQTVDRDPVGE
+332 SYEVKQTVDRDPVEE

-352 FPDQMT
+352 LPDEMT

>member
-1 MNIYQVLGISP
+1 MDIYQVLGISP
-12 TKDKKV
+12 TRDKKI

-46 MVAMQRADE
+46 TIAMQRAD
-55 DRPLHEELKPQRKEQ
+55 
-70 KPEREEPKPQ
+70 
-80 CEEPK
+80 
-85 PQQEEQK
+85 QEEVPAVSISK
-92 PQREEPKPQ
+92 PKN
-101 CEEPK
+101 
-106 PQQEEQ
+106 EEQ
-112 KPQREEQKPQHEEQK
+112 RPQREEQKPQHEEQTPQQQEQNP
-127 SQEKAAG
+127 QEKNAE
-134 VHRKSESR
+134 VRRKSENR
-142 RVKPKWPEPEEDLF
+142 KGETKQPEEDLF
-156 GNLEELTET
+156 GNLEKLTET
-165 AKKER
+165 AKKEQ
-170 QEERQS
+170 QEERQR
-176 QLKAAIEQLNTLCE
+176 QLKTAIEQLNTLCE

-274 GYWRAV
+274 GYRRAV

-332 SYEVKQTVDRDPVGE
+332 SYEVKQTVDRDPVEE

-493 PVFFVSPGEKICVMP
+493 PVFFVSTGEKICVMP

>member
-1 MNIYQVLGISP
+1 MDVYQVLGISP
-12 TKDKKV
+12 TRDKKI

-46 MVAMQRADE
+46 TIAMQRAD
-55 DRPLHEELKPQRKEQ
+55 
-70 KPEREEPKPQ
+70 
-80 CEEPK
+80 
-85 PQQEEQK
+85 QEEVPAVSISK
-92 PQREEPKPQ
+92 PKN
-101 CEEPK
+101 
-106 PQQEEQ
+106 EEQ
-112 KPQREEQKPQHEEQK
+112 RPQREEQKPQHEEQTPQQQEQNP
-127 SQEKAAG
+127 QEKNAE
-134 VHRKSESR
+134 VRRKSENR
-142 RVKPKWPEPEEDLF
+142 KGETKQPEEDLF
-156 GNLEELTET
+156 GNLEKLTET
-165 AKKER
+165 AKKEQ
-170 QEERQS
+170 QEERQR
-176 QLKAAIEQLNTLCE
+176 QLKTAIEQLNTLCE

-274 GYWRAV
+274 GYRRAV

-332 SYEVKQTVDRDPVGE
+332 SYEVKQTVDRDPVEE

-393 EQVRL
+393 EQMRL

-508 VGDE
+508 VGDK

>member
-1 MNIYQVLGISP
+1 MDIYQVLGISP
-12 TKDKKV
+12 TRDKKI

-46 MVAMQRADE
+46 TIAMQRAD
-55 DRPLHEELKPQRKEQ
+55 
-70 KPEREEPKPQ
+70 
-80 CEEPK
+80 
-85 PQQEEQK
+85 QEEVPAVSISK
-92 PQREEPKPQ
+92 PKN
-101 CEEPK
+101 
-106 PQQEEQ
+106 EEQ
-112 KPQREEQKPQHEEQK
+112 RPQREEQKPQHEEQTTQQQEQNP
-127 SQEKAAG
+127 QEKNAE
-134 VHRKSESR
+134 VRRKSENR
-142 RVKPKWPEPEEDLF
+142 KGETKQPEEDLF
-156 GNLEELTET
+156 GNLEKLTET
-165 AKKER
+165 AKKEQ
-170 QEERQS
+170 QEERQR
-176 QLKAAIEQLNTLCE
+176 QLKTAIEQLNTLCE

-274 GYWRAV
+274 GYRRAV

-332 SYEVKQTVDRDPVGE
+332 SYEVKQTVDRDPVEE